1 MAINIAEK
9 DLQDW
14 FVDKARKQTI
24 ADFIINSDVLDTI
37 QNFQQKPTKESERM
51 RLLGLNNARKVY
63 DRLSNAKYL
72 SGNLSVSDKGH
83 KQLRP
88 DLVLISEDANYL
100 LVELKTRKGT
110 ERQAV
115 QELLAYSAAMK
126 MQLPFI
132 NEFIFIIVALHW
144 DTLLTFSVQSLI
156 MDGKLVLPL
165 ILELDQNDDYQLRI
179 HHSIF
184 NIKPESPYDPFLAMV
199 PHTIATTIYGN
210 VNEPRSFR
218 ARNYTLNYFRYL
230 SNLISSDCR
239 KTKQSGFTLLAR
251 SQFNRQ
257 SICLGLTVVTVNQ
270 FWEYSEHHS
279 SGIYPNRDISKRGMR
294 RVHQNAAKQIHDE
307 FYCKPIE
314 KDDMYRELEDVFLS
328 AEASQAEASLYAQ
341 SSLSFDLLQRYT
353 SLEREKF
360 IQQTGFIQ
368 SFELA
373 GLNNLKELL
382 SDMQLHRPTHIDIL
396 STFGDVTDFLL
407 EKSLGISLLD
417 IEFCYFQKLM
427 EDFQS
432 SMLNSQQY
440 VDQYR

>member
-1 MAINIAEK
+1 
-9 DLQDW
+9 
-14 FVDKARKQTI
+14 
-24 ADFIINSDVLDTI
+24 
-37 QNFQQKPTKESERM
+37 
-51 RLLGLNNARKVY
+51 
-63 DRLSNAKYL
+63 
-72 SGNLSVSDKGH
+72 
-83 KQLRP
+83 
-88 DLVLISEDANYL
+88 
-100 LVELKTRKGT
+100 
-110 ERQAV
+110 
-115 QELLAYSAAMK
+115 
-126 MQLPFI
+126 
-132 NEFIFIIVALHW
+132 
-144 DTLLTFSVQSLI
+144 

-314 KDDMYRELEDVFLS
+314 KMTCTESWRMYFLVQKLRRQKQACMHKAHFPLIFSNGTPHLRERSSFSRL
-328 AEASQAEASLYAQ
+328 ASSN
-341 SSLSFDLLQRYT
+341 LLN
-353 SLEREKF
+353 
-360 IQQTGFIQ
+360 
-368 SFELA
+368 LA
-373 GLNNLKELL
+373 GL
-382 SDMQLHRPTHIDIL
+382 II
-396 STFGDVTDFLL
+396 
-407 EKSLGISLLD
+407 
-417 IEFCYFQKLM
+417 
-427 EDFQS
+427 
-432 SMLNSQQY
+432 
-440 VDQYR
+440 